1 MPNQFTPFAEYIK
14 NRPEP
19 KSVSSKREFQVQN
32 YHKNDVIFAQGARG
46 YAAYAIKEGEVEI
59 SIRDDGKRTVLTT
72 LGEQCVFGE
81 MALILGNHTRSATAI
96 AREDTEV
103 VRIPKNMF
111 DTYMKESPKVIST
124 CLVAIARRLH
134 EFSDQACQGPATIES
149 MARILDLVQL
159 HDRSTHCPLL
169 YSKTIQT
176 LSLALGKEKD
186 EIEQGLVTMDNF
198 NLLDISQGKEKQITL
213 LGGHRFLEKALNIFS
228 LIQGQDPI

>member
-14 NRPEP
+14 NRPESKPVSP
-19 KSVSSKREFQVQN
+19 KGGFQVQN
-32 YHKNDVIFAQGARG
+32 YHRDDVIFAQDARG
-46 YAAYAIKEGEVEI
+46 YAAYIIKEGQVEI
-59 SIRDDGKRTVLTT
+59 SIRDDGKKAVLTT

-96 AREDTEV
+96 ALEDTEV
-103 VRIPKNMF
+103 VRIPKEVF

-149 MARILDLVQL
+149 MARILYLAQL
-159 HDRSTHCPLL
+159 HDRNTLL
-169 YSKTIQT
+169 YSKTVQT
-176 LSLALGKEKD
+176 LSLALGKEED
-186 EIEQGLVTMDNF
+186 EIEQGLVTMENF
-198 NLLDISQGKEKQITL
+198 NLLEISQDKEKQIIL
-213 LGGHRFLEKALNIFS
+213 SGGHRFLEKALNIFS